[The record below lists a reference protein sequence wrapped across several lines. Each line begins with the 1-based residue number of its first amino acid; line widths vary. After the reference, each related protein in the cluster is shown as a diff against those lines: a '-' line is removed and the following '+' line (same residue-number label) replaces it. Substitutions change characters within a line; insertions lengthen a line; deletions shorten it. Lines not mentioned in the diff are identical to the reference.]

1 MKRAIVWSLF
11 ILLLLTGC
19 QPLPP
24 APASGEEVQQDDL
37 KKSGELSGEI
47 TDPAELERLW
57 QDYIYDALPSIG
69 NALDFHSAE
78 EIRPEAVAQYCWYRY
93 LAEHGPD
100 NLETVSKESTLLLFP
115 LKNALEYAARYFN
128 LENLD
133 VSKIPDYYYNP
144 QKRALTISSG
154 RKDPT
159 PSYTKNPF
167 GFTLDKVTRD
177 DNGTVTVK
185 LINYSPI
192 QNERIEHITTFT
204 LKQRKD
210 GSLYFVSGEREYI
223 NNHLVSI
230 TGDITDFPEIK
241 GINENMQGLTMI
253 GEVNGK
259 VLLHYNL
266 YDYAQTQ
273 FLIILDPATMTI
285 NKQVE
290 LKDTYDYTHFKLN
303 GLELVVALKDK
314 ILILNQDL
322 EKIKEIP
329 LPQIIR
335 GKMDRDPQYNRA
347 MIPQVV
353 FRGYDISDDYSQITY
368 ADETGV
374 KLYRIVDNSEKMLS
388 ATPPPLG
395 PKEIDQVFHA
405 SPRFVAHDKKVI
417 SSLLVYEGLLGYTL
431 CDLEE
436 GTAKNI
442 ELRTDNSTRNIHYDT
457 GLLNVNMCV
466 YADSRGSKYQTVY
479 LDFQSGKVTEIKLER
494 PGDTGF
500 IRNPGYGY
508 VGQNHAAFITTKSDP
523 SDSTGSIYY
532 LNRLDLR
539 TMAVEQEIISVKAV
553 SPYILGVLGDGRI
566 IFSYYLNPSEKGIC
580 ISSN

>member
-1 MKRAIVWSLF
+1 MKRAIVWGLF

-24 APASGEEVQQDDL
+24 DPASGEKVQQDDL
-37 KKSGELSGEI
+37 KKSGELTGEI

-57 QDYIYDALPSIG
+57 QDYICDALPSIG

-78 EIRPEAVAQYCWYRY
+78 EIRPEAVAQYCWHRY
-93 LAEHGPD
+93 LAEHGPG
-100 NLETVSKESTLLLFP
+100 NLETVSEESTLLLFP
-115 LKNALEYAARYFN
+115 LENALEYAERYFN
-128 LENLD
+128 LKNLD

-144 QKRALTISSG
+144 QKQALTISGG
-154 RKDPT
+154 RRQPN
-159 PSYTKNPF
+159 PSYTKKPF
-167 GFTLDKVTRD
+167 GFTLDKVTRN
-177 DNGTVTVK
+177 DNGTVTVN

-192 QNERIEHITTFT
+192 QNERIEHKTRFT
-204 LKQRKD
+204 LKQRED

-223 NNHLVSI
+223 NNHLVAI
-230 TGDITDFPEIK
+230 TGDITNFSEIK

-273 FLIILDPATMTI
+273 FLIILDPVTMTI

-329 LPQIIR
+329 LPQMIR

-347 MIPQVV
+347 MVPQVV

-374 KLYRIVDNSEKMLS
+374 KLYSLKDHSEKMLS
-388 ATPPPLG
+388 ETPPPLG
-395 PKEIDQVFHA
+395 PKEIEQVFHA
-405 SPRFVAHDKKVI
+405 GPRFVACDKKVI

-431 CDLEE
+431 CDLAE
-436 GTAKNI
+436 GKAENI
-442 ELRTDNSTRNIHYDT
+442 ELRTDNSTRNIHFDT

-479 LDFQSGKVTEIKLER
+479 LDFQSGKVTEIDLES

-500 IRNPGYGY
+500 ARDTGYGY
-508 VGQNHAAFITTKSDP
+508 VGQNQAAFITTKRDP
-523 SDSTGSIYY
+523 GDSTGSIYY

-553 SPYILGVLGDGRI
+553 SPYILGVLGNGRI